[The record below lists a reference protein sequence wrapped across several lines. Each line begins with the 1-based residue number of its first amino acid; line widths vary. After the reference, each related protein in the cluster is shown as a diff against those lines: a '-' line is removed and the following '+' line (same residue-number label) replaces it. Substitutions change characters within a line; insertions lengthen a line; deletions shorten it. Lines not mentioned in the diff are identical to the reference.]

1 MTEWAL
7 AHPWLTFFFVA
18 FALSGLAHALTQCA
32 VLVNRTIR
40 HLNIRKAGWPPPHVD
55 ADGDALPR

>member
-7 AHPWLTFFFVA
+7 AHPWLTFFLILSAMGYASASVA
-18 FALSGLAHALTQCA
+18 RAFQ
-32 VLVNRTIR
+32 VVNRTIR
-40 HLNIRKAGWPPPHVD
+40 HLSIRKAGWPPPHVD